1 MWYSKY
7 TTIVTTYSQIDFNL
21 MASCEKNQIL
31 NIKIYYYYY
40 TLSYYIIYYK

>member
-21 MASCEKNQIL
+21 MASCEKKSDFKYKNWLLLLYFIL
-31 NIKIYYYYY
+31 LYY
-40 TLSYYIIYYK
+40 LL